1 MVGVD
6 VGEADDVEVAV
17 LLGELV
23 TLPDELVI
31 ISLGVSL
38 PPSAFTSTSLI
49 RSSSSFW
56 SGSPRLGPLLVATT
70 SNLPSAAETCI
81 SFFWLSSERVL
92 IVPNVSFAF
101 VLASSFSL
109 ETSYVWPTAFTVNF
123 AHLSMVPLMSLR
135 TFSASGPSL
144 PDCADRDRG

>member
-1 MVGVD
+1 MLGDDEEVTLPSEVLMVGVGVND
-6 VGEADDVEVAV
+6 LDDGELLM

-23 TLPDELVI
+23 MLPEELLI
-31 ISLGVSL
+31 ISPGVSL
-38 PPSAFTSTSLI
+38 TPSAFASTLLI

-101 VLASSFSL
+101 VLASNSSL
-109 ETSYVWPTAFTVNF
+109 ETS
-123 AHLSMVPLMSLR
+123 
-135 TFSASGPSL
+135 
-144 PDCADRDRG
+144 